1 MIFWYWHLDCIKHN
15 NLTQFEGGMMKGSTK
30 DLLTTVKN
38 ESKTQMI
45 EQTDS
50 EDSIEFIS
58 LFSIPIRNC
67 KMQQAIDSI
76 IQYTKQGTSA
86 NFAFVNADCLNKVWS
101 QAWYRIVLERM
112 QEVYADGIGVKLA
125 AKMEGVEI
133 EDNVNGTDLFPLL
146 CEEAVEQE
154 LKLFLLGA
162 RPGVVEQCA
171 ENMQKCFPGLIIS
184 GTQHGYFREYDVPK
198 VIEQIN
204 HSGAD
209 IVIVAFGAPL
219 QEFWVD
225 HYQHEIHAPVC
236 ICVGGC
242 FDFYSGRISRAPL
255 WLRNLSME
263 WIWRLMQEPKR
274 MWQRYIIGN
283 PLFLYRAW
291 KLAHF
296 H

>member
-1 MIFWYWHLDCIKHN
+1 
-15 NLTQFEGGMMKGSTK
+15 MMKARAK
-30 DLLTTVKN
+30 DLFTTVKY
-38 ESKTQMI
+38 ESETQMT
-45 EQTDS
+45 EQMES
-50 EDSIEFIS
+50 EESSEYIR
-58 LFSIPIRNC
+58 LFSVPIRNC

-76 IQYTKQGTSA
+76 IQYARQGTNA
-86 NFAFVNADCLNKVWS
+86 NFAFVNADCLNKVWG
-101 QAWYRIVLERM
+101 QDRYRIALERM

-125 AKMEGVEI
+125 ARMEGVTI

-146 CEEAVEQE
+146 CEEAAKQK

-162 RPGVVEQCA
+162 RASVVEQCA
-171 ENMQKCFPGLIIS
+171 KNMRQRFPGLIIA
-184 GTQHGYFREYDVPK
+184 GTQQGYFKKSDADK
-198 VIEQIN
+198 VIKQIN
-204 HSGAD
+204 QSGAD
-209 IVIVAFGAPL
+209 IVFVAFGAPL

-225 HYQHEIHAPVC
+225 DYHHELQASVC

-255 WLRNLSME
+255 WLRELSME
-263 WIWRLMQEPKR
+263 WVWRLIQEPKR

-296 H
+296 